1 MISTLSQLTHFDKSA
16 ALRQR
21 FNHII
26 PGGGHT
32 YAKGDDQYP
41 ETCLPYIAKGKGCHI
56 WDADGNEY
64 IEYAM
69 GLRSVT
75 LGHAYEAVNEAAKQ
89 AMDLGINFN
98 RPALIELECAE
109 MLLGMLPG
117 QEMVKFAK
125 NGSDATSAAVTLAR
139 AYTGRDKIAICGD
152 HPFFSVEGWFIGT
165 TPVNSGIPQSI
176 QDMTVKFRYN
186 DLQSL
191 KDLFA
196 QYPNQI
202 AGVILE
208 AEKDIPP
215 APNYFK
221 ELKKLCHE
229 NGAVFILDEIITGF
243 RWHNGGA
250 QTLYD
255 IQPDLASFG
264 KAIANGFSL
273 SALVGKREIMQLGG
287 LEHDKD
293 RVFLMSTTYGAESHA
308 LAAAM
313 ATMKVYQQEPV
324 IAHLYGQGAKLRSG
338 IEQIVSELHLEGH
351 FGVVGKDCAL
361 VYYTRDAEKQ
371 PSQPYRTLFLQETM
385 KRGLLAPSL
394 IVSYS
399 HTDQDIAQTLEII
412 HESLGVYRKALDEGI
427 DKYLQGRPVKPV
439 YRKKN

>member
-1 MISTLSQLTHFDKSA
+1 MNHTVTEIGSFVQSN
-16 ALRQR
+16 ALQKR
-21 FNHII
+21 FNEII
-26 PGGGHT
+26 PGGSHT

-41 ETCLPYIAKGKGCHI
+41 ETSLPYIVRGKGCHI
-56 WDADGNEY
+56 WDVDGNEF

-75 LGHAYEAVNEAAKQ
+75 LGHAFTPVNEAAKQ

-98 RPALIELECAE
+98 RPATIELECAE
-109 MLLGMLPG
+109 MVLDIIKG

-125 NGSDATSAAVTLAR
+125 NGSDATSAAVLLAR
-139 AYTGRDKIAICGD
+139 AYTGRDMIAICGD

-165 TPVNSGIPQSI
+165 TAVNSGIPKAI
-176 QDMTVKFRYN
+176 QDMTVKFKYN

-191 KDLFA
+191 KDLFD

-202 AGVILE
+202 ACIILE
-208 AEKDIPP
+208 AEKDVPP

-221 ELKKLCHE
+221 ELKKLCHD

-250 QTLYD
+250 QTMYD

-264 KAIANGFSL
+264 KAIANGFAL
-273 SALVGKREIMQLGG
+273 SALVGKKEIMQLGG
-287 LEHDKD
+287 LQHDKD

-313 ATMKVYQQEPV
+313 ATIKVYQQEPV
-324 IAHLYGQGAKLRSG
+324 IQHLYTQGAKLRKG
-338 IEQIVSELHLEGH
+338 IEQSVQELHLEGH
-351 FGVVGKDCAL
+351 FGVSGKDCAL
-361 VYYTRDAEKQ
+361 VYYTKDQQKQ

-399 HTDQDIAQTLEII
+399 HSDQDVAQTLDII
-412 HESLGVYRKALDEGI
+412 HESLQVYRKALDEGI
-427 DKYLQGRPVKPV
+427 EKYLLGRPVKPV